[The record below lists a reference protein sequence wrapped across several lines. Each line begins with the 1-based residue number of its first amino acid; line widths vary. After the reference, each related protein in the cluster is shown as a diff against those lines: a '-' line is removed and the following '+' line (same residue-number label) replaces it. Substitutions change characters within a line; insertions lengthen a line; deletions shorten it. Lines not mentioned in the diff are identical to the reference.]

1 MIFKGTE
8 CVSRRTK
15 ENPHDWMLR
24 NDGNKGFRNGRENA
38 HEHRYIDINL
48 CYQNIIDTYG

>member
-8 CVSRRTK
+8 CGSRRTK

-38 HEHRYIDINL
+38 HEHRYIDIDL